1 MTIFFILELC
11 GKLRCISMSQG
22 KALPETLRNSFLTRV
37 AGLQPKGCDAI
48 EKELP
53 TKFLEGIWK

>member
-1 MTIFFILELC
+1 
-11 GKLRCISMSQG
+11 MSQG
-22 KALPETLRNSFLTRV
+22 KALPETLRNSFLARV
-37 AGLQPKGCDAI
+37 ASLQPKCCDAI